1 MRKGLL
7 LGRRPELLRLEET
20 WRRACQG
27 RPQLVLVDGR
37 RRVGKTY
44 LLAGFAAG
52 KPAVWYGATHESTEA
67 ELARLARAVRVQSGR
82 QIDSPAALS
91 WGSWRSAVRFL
102 GVLAEESPLLVVLDG
117 YDRLVRCDPEAA
129 EAAACFA
136 QDVPPGSRLM
146 LVLVGPDPDSLTG
159 NVADRDR
166 PVSVHI
172 DPLDAGTARQFLP
185 RLSPAEFLEAYAAC
199 GGYPLHLMQWE
210 EEATTEE
217 NLLRLAG
224 TTGGALLDDA
234 EALLREQLPDA
245 IGYTRILAAVGRMQ
259 TRYSEILSAVA
270 QRIEH
275 PLEVL
280 VRSGLLRRSV
290 PVGAEPSARAV
301 EYELNDTY
309 LAFWFGV
316 LYPSVPDIEAGN
328 GQRALQRAQPAW
340 SRHVERVFQDVAR
353 EHARRLACSGAMP
366 PDLIVGRWWSPA
378 RDQAV
383 DVLGL
388 QEGRSLLVGRAR
400 WLDGPLG
407 YEELS
412 VLQGF
417 LRYVP
422 SPAATPLLALWG
434 RNGVAAG
441 VRPAALGFDVAE
453 ALEA

>member
-7 LGRRPELLRLEET
+7 LGRRPELLRLEEA

-27 RPQLVLVDGR
+27 RPQLVIVDGR

-52 KPAVWYGATHESTEA
+52 KPAIWYGATHESTEA

-82 QIDSPAALS
+82 QVDSPAALS
-91 WGSWRSAVRFL
+91 WGNWRQAVRFL

-117 YDRLVRCDPEAA
+117 YDRLLRSDPLAA
-129 EAAACFA
+129 EAAAYFA

-146 LVLVGPDPDSLTG
+146 LVLVGPQPDLMTRD
-159 NVADRDR
+159 VPDREG
-166 PVSVHI
+166 PVSVHVE
-172 DPLDAGTARQFLP
+172 PFDAATARRFLP
-185 RLSPAEFLEAYAAC
+185 RLSPSDFLEAYAAC

-210 EEATTEE
+210 EDATTEE

-224 TTGGALLDDA
+224 TTGGVLLDDA

-259 TRYSEILSAVA
+259 TRYSEILGAVA

-290 PVGAEPSARAV
+290 PVGAEPSGRAA
-301 EYELNDTY
+301 EYEFNDTY
-309 LAFWFGV
+309 LAFWFSV
-316 LYPSVPDIEAGN
+316 LYPSVPDIEAGG

-340 SRHVERVFQDVAR
+340 AHHVERVFQEVAR
-353 EHARRLACSGAMP
+353 DHARRLTCSGGMP
-366 PDLIVGRWWSPA
+366 ADLIVGRWWSAA

-388 QEGRSLLVGRAR
+388 QGGRSLLVGRAR
-400 WLDGPLG
+400 WLERPLG
-407 YEELS
+407 HDELS
-412 VLQGF
+412 VVQGF
-417 LRYVP
+417 LRHVP
-422 SPAATPLLALWG
+422 KPAASPLLALWG
-434 RNGVAAG
+434 RHGVSTA
-441 VRPAALGFDVAE
+441 VRSAALGFDVAE

>member
-1 MRKGLL
+1 MKKGLL

-20 WRRACQG
+20 WKRACQG

-44 LLAGFAAG
+44 LLAGFATG
-52 KPAVWYGATHESTEA
+52 KPVVWYGATHESMEA

-91 WGSWRSAVRFL
+91 WGNWRQAVRFF
-102 GVLAEESPLLVVLDG
+102 GVLAEESPMLVVLDG
-117 YDRLVRCDPEAA
+117 YDRLLRSDPDAA
-129 EAAACFA
+129 DAAACFA
-136 QDVPPGSRLM
+136 QDIPPGSRLM
-146 LVLVGPDPDSLTG
+146 LVLVGSGLDVMTRDLP
-159 NVADRDR
+159 DRDG
-166 PVSVHI
+166 PVSVEVE
-172 DPLDAGTARQFLP
+172 PLDAPTARQFLP
-185 RLSPAEFLEAYAAC
+185 RLSPAEFLEAFAAC

-210 EEATTEE
+210 EGATTEE

-224 TTGGALLDDA
+224 TTGGVLLDDA

-245 IGYTRILAAVGRMQ
+245 IGYTRILAAVGREQ

-290 PVGAEPSARAV
+290 PVGSEPSARAV
-301 EYELNDTY
+301 DYEFNDTY
-309 LAFWFGV
+309 LAFWFSV

-328 GQRALQRAQPAW
+328 GQRVLQRAQPVW

-353 EHARRLACSGAMP
+353 DHARRLAFSGAVP
-366 PDLIVGRWWSPA
+366 HDLVVGRWWSPA

-388 QEGRSLLVGRAR
+388 QDGRSLLIGRAR
-400 WLDGPLG
+400 WLEAPLG
-407 YEELS
+407 FDELS
-412 VLQGF
+412 VVRGF
-417 LRYVP
+417 LRHVP
-422 SPAATPLLALWG
+422 KPIAAPVLALWG
-434 RNGVAAG
+434 RHGVAAA
-441 VRPAALGFDVAE
+441 VRPAAMGFDVAE